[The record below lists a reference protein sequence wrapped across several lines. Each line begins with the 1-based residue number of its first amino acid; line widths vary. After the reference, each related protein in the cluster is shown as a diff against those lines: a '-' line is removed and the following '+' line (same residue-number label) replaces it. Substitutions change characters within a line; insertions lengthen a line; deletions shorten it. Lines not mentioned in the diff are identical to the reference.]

1 MQEVLVEAERLG
13 AEFADLRY
21 YRARTLA
28 VTASESREVVNNYG
42 VSEGYAL
49 RVLVRGAW
57 GYLTANRELRA
68 SDAHDAVR
76 SSPGQGSVR
85 VALLKPKVDRVTVPV
100 KHPLTK
106 SPDEVM
112 EDARRLRDQVL
123 RADQRVRA
131 VTVSYSQVELSKGYW
146 STDGRDLEMS
156 YAISRLSI
164 TATAREGD
172 VVASAYSSVSTYM
185 GYAFEAFDVNGLAE
199 TLLKR
204 LRGQLRGVTVRP
216 GEYTVVLGPE
226 VSGVFA
232 HEALGHLAEAD
243 LAIEGILGRLR
254 GKRIAREFVNV
265 SDSPSLD
272 HPMAIGLTP
281 YDDEGVEG
289 REVKIIEGGVVKEF
303 MNDRTYAASL
313 GEQPTGNGRAEDFR
327 SSVIIRMRNT
337 YFKPGNL
344 TLDEL
349 LRDVKE
355 GYLMLSVMGGQTS
368 PDGTFQFGV
377 QEGYHVVNG
386 EVKEPIRGAGI
397 AGYTIET
404 ISNIDAISRDFDV
417 RPGVCGKSG
426 QSVFVGTGGPY
437 VRVSRLKVG

>member
-1 MQEVLVEAERLG
+1 
-13 AEFADLRY
+13 
-21 YRARTLA
+21 
-28 VTASESREVVNNYG
+28 
-42 VSEGYAL
+42 
-49 RVLVRGAW
+49 
-57 GYLTANRELRA
+57 
-68 SDAHDAVR
+68 
-76 SSPGQGSVR
+76 
-85 VALLKPKVDRVTVPV
+85 
-100 KHPLTK
+100 
-106 SPDEVM
+106 
-112 EDARRLRDQVL
+112 
-123 RADQRVRA
+123 
-131 VTVSYSQVELSKGYW
+131 
-146 STDGRDLEMS
+146 MS
-156 YAISRLSI
+156 YTISRLSI

-172 VVASAYSSVSTYM
+172 VAASAYSSVSTYT
-185 GYAFEAFDVNGLAE
+185 GYAFEAFDVNELAE
-199 TLLKR
+199 TVLKR

-243 LAIEGILGRLR
+243 LAIEGMLGRLR

-289 REVKIIEGGVVKEF
+289 REVKIIEEGVVKEF
-303 MNDRTYAASL
+303 MNNRTYAASL

-344 TLDEL
+344 RLDEL

-377 QEGYHVVNG
+377 QEGYRVVNG

-404 ISNIDAISRDFDV
+404 ISNIDAVSRDFDV